1 MKIKFT
7 KLNKINKLINNE
19 ILMYDANRVKI
30 SAFNNNVLTVSLRR
44 LNIKIQHIKKTAVE
58 TLKSL
63 AL

>member
-44 LNIKIQHIKKTAVE
+44 LNIKIQHI
-58 TLKSL
+58 
-63 AL
+63 